1 METMFIVGEPA
12 DSCSARWTDA

>member
-1 METMFIVGEPA
+1 MFIVGEPA